1 MDAEKMKAGVAR
13 ILASASVGAGSADA
27 ARYLASM
34 IDSMTRDGTHRDGPL
49 REIPARLGD
58 KWSMLIL
65 LLLRAGKFRHS
76 ELQKL
81 IVALSAE
88 GSISQRMLTLRLRAL
103 ERDGLLVRQQLAT
116 QPPGVEY
123 ALTALG
129 GGLMQ
134 QVDSLM
140 DWIRANRS
148 AIERC
153 RAEFEAVEGKLPEEK
168 EPD

>member
-1 MDAEKMKAGVAR
+1 VDAEKNKNALAR
-13 ILASASVGAGSADA
+13 ILASSSGAHRTEELA
-27 ARYLASM
+27 YLQRM
-34 IDSMTRDGTHRDGPL
+34 VDSMARDGTHRDGPI

-81 IVALSAE
+81 IVVLSAE

-103 ERDGLLVRQQLAT
+103 ERDGLIARQQLAT

-123 ALTALG
+123 ALTEMGA
-129 GGLMQ
+129 GLMG
-134 QVDSLM
+134 QVDTLL
-140 DWIRANRS
+140 DWIRAHRS

-153 RAEFEAVEGKLPEEK
+153 RGQFEAVEGKLPEDK
-168 EPD
+168 PLD

>member
-1 MDAEKMKAGVAR
+1 MKAGVAR
-13 ILASASVGAGSADA
+13 ILASGSGGGAPAQQA
-27 ARYLASM
+27 ARYLDGL
-34 IDSMTRDGTHRDGPL
+34 IDSMARDGTHRDGPQ
-49 REIPARLGD
+49 REIWARLGD

-81 IVALSAE
+81 IVVLSAE

-103 ERDGLLVRQQLAT
+103 ERDGLLLRQALAT

-129 GGLMQ
+129 AGLLHE
-134 QVDSLM
+134 VDSLM
-140 DWIRANRS
+140 NWIRANRA
-148 AIERC
+148 AIEHC
-153 RAEFEAVEGKLPEEK
+153 RTQFEAKDAG
-168 EPD
+168 

>member
-1 MDAEKMKAGVAR
+1 VNAEKTKAGVAK
-13 ILASASVGAGSADA
+13 ILAAGSNA
-27 ARYLASM
+27 ASSGGALRYLEAM
-34 IDSMTRDGTHRDGPL
+34 VDSMLRDGTHRDGPL

-81 IVALSAE
+81 IVLLSAE

-103 ERDGLLVRQQLAT
+103 ERDGLLRRQLLAT

-123 ALTALG
+123 ALSEMGA
-129 GGLMQ
+129 GLMQ
-134 QVDSLM
+134 QIDSLM
-140 DWIRANRS
+140 DWIRSNRS
-148 AIERC
+148 AIDRC
-153 RAEFEAVEGKLPEEK
+153 RAQYEAVEGKLPEEK
-168 EPD
+168 DAE